1 METSLRTATAN
12 DILIA
17 LAEGERQA
25 GMDAAAAAYRGRM
38 ERRALVATGG
48 NPGSLSD
55 SSPLR
60 KMVEAVP
67 VTPRRPGPPVEWA
80 NRPSGYVWVNE
91 DDREAYRADDTFP
104 R

>member
-12 DILIA
+12 DILNA
-17 LAEGERQA
+17 LADGERQA
-25 GMDAAAAAYRGRM
+25 GRDAAAAAYRGRM
-38 ERRALVATGG
+38 ERRVLVATGG

-60 KMVEAVP
+60 RVVEAAP
-67 VTPRRPGPPVEWA
+67 VVPRRPGPPVEWA
-80 NRPSGYVWVNE
+80 NQPSGYVWVN
-91 DDREAYRADDTFP
+91 DDGREMYRADGNLP